1 MGWRKEVNVS
11 LCAECVGLL
20 YSIGEAKHRQI
31 GQVEVYLD
39 ASSVFYS

>member
-1 MGWRKEVNVS
+1 MSV
-11 LCAECVGLL
+11 CVLNGVRLL